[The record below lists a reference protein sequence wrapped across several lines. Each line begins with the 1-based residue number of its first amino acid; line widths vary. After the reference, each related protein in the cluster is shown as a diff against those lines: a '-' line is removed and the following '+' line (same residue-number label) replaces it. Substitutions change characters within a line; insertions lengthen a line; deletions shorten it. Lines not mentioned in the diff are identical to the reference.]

1 LKPPIVEAFL
11 FHKIM
16 QTYIALLR
24 GINVSGQKKILMA
37 DLRVILEENGL
48 SDVKTYIQSGNV
60 VFRTREMKP
69 NELAWK
75 IKQCIL
81 SRYGF
86 EVPILVRTKR
96 QLESI
101 LSDCPFEN
109 EKLLKGYFTILHTA
123 PKSELINEVSNFSY
137 EKEEFIIMPNCVYFY
152 CEAGYGKAKF
162 NNNFFEKKLKVAA
175 TTRNYKT
182 MVKLIEMAG

>member
-1 LKPPIVEAFL
+1 
-11 FHKIM
+11 M

-37 DLRVILEENGL
+37 DLRAILEENGL
-48 SDVKTYIQSGNV
+48 SNVHTYIQSGNV
-60 VFRTREMKP
+60 VFQSREIKT

-86 EVPILVRTKR
+86 EVPVLVRTKE
-96 QLESI
+96 QLETI
-101 LSDCPFEN
+101 LTNCPFKK
-109 EKLLKGYFTILHTA
+109 EKLGKSYFTILHT
-123 PKSELINEVSNFSY
+123 PPDSLLINEVTTLSY
-137 EKEEFIIMPNCVYFY
+137 EKEEFTITNECVYFF

-182 MVKLIEMAG
+182 MVKLIEMVG